1 MTLNTALQID
11 LLEEADTT
19 AVAQQFALQ
28 LVEEPMMAQGMMVYL
43 EGDLGAGKS
52 FFCRALIQTLL
63 PGQRVKSPTYTLL
76 ESYETSVA
84 TLLHFDLY
92 RLCDAEELEFLGV
105 RDLLTPPYLALVE
118 WPSKGEG
125 YLEKA
130 DVLLQFKVDAHGR
143 KLSISAQNMRAQY
156 FVNKLTKKIGMELD
170 NKASKQ

>member
-1 MTLNTALQID
+1 MTSNASIQID

-28 LVEEPMMAQGMMVYL
+28 LAQEPMMEQGVMVYL

-52 FFCRALIQTLL
+52 FFCRALIQTFL

-76 ESYETSVA
+76 ESYETSFA

-92 RLCDAEELEFLGV
+92 RLFDAEELEFLGV
-105 RDLLTPPYLALVE
+105 RELLTPPYLALVE

-130 DVLLQFKVDAHGR
+130 DVLLQFKVDAQGR
-143 KLSISAQNMRAQY
+143 KLSISAQNMRAQD

-170 NKASKQ
+170 NEASKQ